1 MKNIKKYTLHVH
13 GMHCTSCV
21 ILTESELKDHAKVE
35 YAVANLE
42 TCCVDVHGDFG
53 DITREEVALLLSPLI
68 EKHGYKLSTEKEVK
82 KVDWSGFK
90 IAIPLAL
97 GFMII
102 FFGMQKL
109 GIVNLI
115 SGEEVS
121 YATAF
126 LVGLVASLSTCMAV
140 VGSLVLSV
148 SANYAKEGD
157 KVLPQILFHLGRL
170 VAFFFLGGVIGT
182 IGSSFQ
188 LGITGTFLM
197 TFAVAIV
204 MFILGLNL
212 LDVFPWAKKL
222 QPTLPKFISNHLLG
236 AKKINHTLTPILLGV
251 ATFFLP
257 CGFTQSMQVYAL
269 STGSFWSGAM
279 TMLVFALG
287 TLPVLAILSFSSLSI
302 QGKANSGIYFKT
314 AGIIVIL
321 FALFNL
327 INSLVIVGLIP
338 PVFNF

>member
-35 YAVANLE
+35 HAVANLE
-42 TCCVDVHGDFG
+42 TCCVDVQGDFG

-82 KVDWSGFK
+82 KVDWSEFK
-90 IAIPLAL
+90 IAVPLAL
-97 GFMII
+97 GFMLI

-109 GIVNLI
+109 GIVNFI
-115 SGEEVS
+115 SSSEVS

-126 LVGLVASLSTCMAV
+126 LVGLVASVSTCMAV
-140 VGSLVLSV
+140 VGSLVLSI
-148 SANYAKEGD
+148 SANYAKEGN
-157 KVLPQILFHLGRL
+157 KILPQMLFHIGRIIS
-170 VAFFFLGGVIGT
+170 FFVLGGVIGA
-182 IGSSFQ
+182 IGSTFQ
-188 LGITGTFLM
+188 LGTTGTFLM
-197 TFAVAIV
+197 TLAVATA

-212 LDVFPWAKKL
+212 LDIFPWVKRL
-222 QPTLPKFISNHLLG
+222 QPTLPKFLSNSILG
-236 AKKINHTLTPILLGV
+236 VKKVNHILTPILLGV

-287 TLPVLAILSFSSLSI
+287 TLPILAILSFSSLSI

-327 INSLVIVGLIP
+327 INSLVIIGLIQ